1 MAVTFYL
8 FTRPDKKGDHPIYT
22 SIYLNGSRF
31 CSSIGYSIS
40 PEKWDD
46 EKMKVKHGASNA
58 RKVPFNTINSR
69 IAAISS
75 RFDTLEAN
83 NAKLSKE
90 QIKKQLAEVV
100 GRAAKESDTPEK
112 YGPVNFFH
120 YFDAFI
126 LDGKL
131 NHKWALN
138 TVKKWGTLRAHMK
151 KFNPDITLDDFD
163 KETLDAYVRFG
174 ATEIHMLDVSIRKEL
189 SLLRWYLGW
198 CVDKGYTT
206 NLTFSKYRA
215 RLKDTKKPVIFL
227 EKDELLKLYGFKIP
241 KNGTEVVL
249 HDMDG
254 EEYRKVVT
262 EKASMDK
269 VRDLFCFCCFTS
281 LRYSDLAQLQRTN
294 IQDGYIQLTTIK
306 TDDTVNIPINEQAQA
321 ILNKYAAF
329 DFDGLALPV
338 ISNQKMNQYLKDICE
353 LCEFTTP
360 VTIVQYI
367 DGKRKDICQPKWK
380 LMATHAA
387 RRTFICTALAAGIP
401 PQVIMKMTG
410 HSDYKAMKPYIE
422 VAERT
427 KDDAMVKFANFLK

>member
-22 SIYLNGSRF
+22 SIYLNGCRF

-40 PEKWDD
+40 PNKWDD

-69 IAAISS
+69 ISAISS
-75 RFDTLEAN
+75 KFDTLEAN
-83 NAKLSKE
+83 NAKLTKE
-90 QIKKQLAEVV
+90 QIKKQLAEVIGRQVKGEETEESGSV
-100 GRAAKESDTPEK
+100 G
-112 YGPVNFFH
+112 FFKH
-120 YFDAFI
+120 FDEFI

-138 TVKKWGTLRAHMK
+138 TVKKWGTLRSHMT
-151 KFNPDITLDDFD
+151 KFNKDITLDDFD
-163 KETLDAYVRFG
+163 KETLYAYVRFG
-174 ATEIHMLDVSIRKEL
+174 ATEINMLDVSVRKEL

-198 CVDKGYTT
+198 CIEKGYTT
-206 NLTFSKYRA
+206 NHVFSRYRA

-227 EKDELLKLYGFKIP
+227 EKDELLKLYEFKIP
-241 KNGTEVVL
+241 KNGTEVTL
-249 HDMDG
+249 HKMDG
-254 EEYRKVVT
+254 EEYKKTVT
-262 EKASMDK
+262 EKASLDK

-294 IQDGYIQLTTIK
+294 IQDGYISLTTIK
-306 TDDTVNIPINEQAQA
+306 TDDPVNIPVNEMAQA
-321 ILNKYAAF
+321 ILDKYAAF

-353 LCEFTTP
+353 LCEFTSP
-360 VTIVQYI
+360 VTVVQYI
-367 DGKRKDICQPKWK
+367 DGKRKDVCFPKWK
-380 LMATHAA
+380 LIATHAA
-387 RRTFICTALAAGIP
+387 RRTFICTALAAGIA
-401 PQVIMKMTG
+401 PQVIMKYTG

-427 KDDAMVKFANFLK
+427 KDDAMKTFSNYLK

>member
-1 MAVTFYL
+1 M
-8 FTRPDKKGDHPIYT
+8 
-22 SIYLNGSRF
+22 
-31 CSSIGYSIS
+31 
-40 PEKWDD
+40 
-46 EKMKVKHGASNA
+46 
-58 RKVPFNTINSR
+58 
-69 IAAISS
+69 
-75 RFDTLEAN
+75 
-83 NAKLSKE
+83 
-90 QIKKQLAEVV
+90 
-100 GRAAKESDTPEK
+100 
-112 YGPVNFFH
+112 
-120 YFDAFI
+120 
-126 LDGKL
+126 
-131 NHKWALN
+131 
-138 TVKKWGTLRAHMK
+138 
-151 KFNPDITLDDFD
+151 
-163 KETLDAYVRFG
+163 
-174 ATEIHMLDVSIRKEL
+174 
-189 SLLRWYLGW
+189 
-198 CVDKGYTT
+198 
-206 NLTFSKYRA
+206 
-215 RLKDTKKPVIFL
+215 KDTKKPVIFL

-306 TDDTVNIPINEQAQA
+306 TDDTVNIPLNEQAQA

-338 ISNQKMNQYLKDICE
+338 ISNQKMNQYLKEICE

>member
-22 SIYLNGSRF
+22 SIYLNGCRF

-206 NLTFSKYRA
+206 NQTFSKYRA

-306 TDDTVNIPINEQAQA
+306 TDDTVNIPLNEQAQA

-380 LMATHAA
+380 LMA
-387 RRTFICTALAAGIP
+387 
-401 PQVIMKMTG
+401 VIMKMTG